1 MALWGHAKPTRPKSE
16 YSDEDMDGIFAHH
29 GYAITD
35 ISTTYNRTIFE
46 DLRAIPHTIKFRVL
60 Y

>member
-1 MALWGHAKPTRPKSE
+1 
-16 YSDEDMDGIFAHH
+16 MDGIFAHH

>member
-1 MALWGHAKPTRPKSE
+1 LGQYLKTSQA
-16 YSDEDMDGIFAHH
+16 I

-35 ISTTYNRTIFE
+35 ISTAYNPKIRE
-46 DLRAIPHTIKFRVL
+46 DLKAIPHTIKFRIL